1 MKLQVLLL
9 SAVAVI
15 LCSCS
20 TTFNL
25 EKAEQDVLNQGYQLR
40 HKHTDETELD
50 ELERQLINQMKAF
63 DKYEVDELNITYA
76 SQYDKGEFT
85 SSEYRSVLFFTFES
99 KKYAD
104 LYYYWSLNYRSEDTL
119 WRVAQKGNIIVDTSD
134 ETLHEII
141 GLKFK

>member
-1 MKLQVLLL
+1 MKLKVLLL

-85 SSEYRSVLFFTFES
+85 SSEYRSVLFF
-99 KKYAD
+99 Y
-104 LYYYWSLNYRSEDTL
+104 L
-119 WRVAQKGNIIVDTSD
+119 
-134 ETLHEII
+134 
-141 GLKFK
+141 

>member
-1 MKLQVLLL
+1 MKLKVLLL

-40 HKHTDETELD
+40 HK
-50 ELERQLINQMKAF
+50 QMKAF
-63 DKYEVDELNITYA
+63 DKYEVEELNITYL

-85 SSEYRSVLFFTFES
+85 SPEYRSVLFFTFES

-134 ETLHEII
+134 ETLHDII

>member
-1 MKLQVLLL
+1 MKLKVLLL

-50 ELERQLINQMKAF
+50 DLERQSINQMKAF
-63 DKYEVDELNITYA
+63 DKYEVEELNIT
-76 SQYDKGEFT
+76 
-85 SSEYRSVLFFTFES
+85 
-99 KKYAD
+99 D

-134 ETLHEII
+134 ETLHDII